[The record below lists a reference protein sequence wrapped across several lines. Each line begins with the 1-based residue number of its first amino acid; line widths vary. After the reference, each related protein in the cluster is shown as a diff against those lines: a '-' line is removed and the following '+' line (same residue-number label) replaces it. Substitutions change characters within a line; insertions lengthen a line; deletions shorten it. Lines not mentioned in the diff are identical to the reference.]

1 MSTTI
6 LPDIYR
12 HTARKSTVSRN
23 VKANVSLCNSTFNI
37 DNNCK
42 EERTS
47 FDRIQCDIKLEA
59 DISSEEQS
67 FIIIHDNEIE
77 QMIVEQTNEEI
88 ICDILEQ
95 IKNQIHKKV
104 S

>member
-23 VKANVSLCNSTFNI
+23 VKPNVSLCNSTFNI

-42 EERTS
+42 EERSS